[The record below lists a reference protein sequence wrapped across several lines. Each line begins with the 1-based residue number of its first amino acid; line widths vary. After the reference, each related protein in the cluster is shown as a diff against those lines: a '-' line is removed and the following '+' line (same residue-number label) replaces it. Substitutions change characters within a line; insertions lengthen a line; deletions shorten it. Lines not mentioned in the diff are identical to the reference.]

1 MFLQFLRLDGKAFHT
16 VGPAWKKARS
26 PKVFRVS
33 LGITSNVSESDR
45 RRYLVLGFTTSSSD
59 KSCRARPFN
68 VLKTKSA
75 ILNSTLNFTGSQWS
89 SLSTGVIWA
98 NLGIK
103 HVTRAAA
110 LRTFWSRSYW
120 YWETMI
126 CTCIPKCHNEVF
138 FNKMSQIYPW

>member
-26 PKVFRVS
+26 PKVFRVT

-45 RRYLVLGFTTSSSD
+45 RLYLVLGFTTSSSD
-59 KSCRARPFN
+59 KYCGARPFN

-75 ILNSTLNFTGSQWS
+75 ILNSTLNFTGNQWS
-89 SLSTGVIWA
+89 SLSTGVLWA

-120 YWETMI
+120 YWETVI